1 MPGVNEEQLL
11 SDIRA
16 LRERIAKKTG
26 ITGGTITP
34 SSYMGA
40 GSGDI
45 NVNVTIGGNVTSEK
59 DLVNT
64 ITEQLYVVQKS
75 GKRITYNS
83 LGI

>member
-1 MPGVNEEQLL
+1 
-11 SDIRA
+11 
-16 LRERIAKKTG
+16 
-26 ITGGTITP
+26 
-34 SSYMGA
+34 MGA